1 MKLSPVPSIVNNV
14 AILSYANEG
23 LTFMFTYPDEVHISL
38 DMIDLKTNTL
48 AKVQISRTQDFKS
61 DGTETIVK
69 IG

>member
-1 MKLSPVPSIVNNV
+1 MKLSPVPSILNNV

-23 LTFMFTYPDEVHISL
+23 LTFMFTYPDEAHLSL

-48 AKVQISRTQDFKS
+48 AKVQISQTQDFKS
-61 DGTETIVK
+61 DETEIIVK